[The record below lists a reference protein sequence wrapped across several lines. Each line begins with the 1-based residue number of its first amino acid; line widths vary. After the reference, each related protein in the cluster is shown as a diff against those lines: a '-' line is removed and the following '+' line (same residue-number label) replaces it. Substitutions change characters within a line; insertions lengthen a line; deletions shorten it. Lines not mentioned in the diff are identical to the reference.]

1 MNNNAR
7 IKPAF
12 NVLEAPYIKVDATV
26 IIPGATNGKS
36 NIPEVMRRYDYVV
49 APSAKKIATYIVNQI
64 FGSKLVTQTEGLQI
78 GWLMPTLKSA
88 LELSVYQ
95 IESFI
100 WIHKYNNKIYLE
112 CLKRTDIFDLVQK
125 YDDVVSGRI
134 VQEIDGKT
142 DFDYLLERRFEIK
155 DGKTYLFFRAF
166 EKSKK
171 GSNDPVEIDIGVF
184 NKRTGSD
191 YLKSYVLPYE
201 AIINIDIGQDFFAD
215 SRKLL
220 TKEMDIINTMFE
232 EIDKTKTRIV
242 SSQHF
247 QSGDIVTQWKPGS
260 TSYDVRTLTV
270 GQLQDYFTL
279 LPGDKDHSFFEFL
292 QGDVRIEKYEQAFKF
307 CDYQVIQMSGLSTA
321 SFGYEKDAYM
331 NVANVDLSKN
341 ASDMTVE
348 AIKTQ
353 IEPQINRLIQNIV
366 IAQTSIGITENVL
379 PATLAWDY
387 GINEKFD
394 DMKKLQV
401 MGKIQSVASIPY
413 SYKAKI
419 IMPILKKLIDTELL
433 DDSMTVENLVEL
445 YQKETEEIDVKFGE
459 V

>member
-1 MNNNAR
+1 MNNAR

-12 NVLEAPYIKVDATV
+12 NVLDAPYIKVDATV

-36 NIPEVMRRYDYVV
+36 NIPEVKRKSEYVI

-64 FGSKLVTQTEGLQI
+64 FGSELVTQTDGLKI
-78 GWLMPTLKSA
+78 GWLMPSLKEA
-88 LELSVYQ
+88 LELSVY
-95 IESFI
+95 EKEAFI

-112 CLKRTDIFDLVQK
+112 CLKRYEIFDLVQK
-125 YDDVVSGRI
+125 YDDIISGKI
-134 VQEIDGKT
+134 VQEIDGKG
-142 DFDYLLERRFEIK
+142 DFDYLLERRFEIEN
-155 DGKTYLFFRAF
+155 GKTYLFFRAF
-166 EKSKK
+166 EVSKK
-171 GSNDPVEIDIGVF
+171 SAKEPIEIPIEAF

-191 YLKSYVLPYE
+191 YEQRYVLDYE
-201 AIINIDIGQDFFAD
+201 CIVNIDIGEDFFKD

-220 TKEMDIINTMFE
+220 TKEMDIINTMFD
-232 EIDKTKTRIV
+232 EIDKTRTRIV

-260 TSYDVRTLTV
+260 TNYDVRTLTV

-292 QGDVRIEKYEQAFKF
+292 QGEVRIEKYEQAFKF
-307 CDYQVIQMSGLSTA
+307 CDYQIIQMTGLSTA

-341 ASDMTVE
+341 ASDMTIE

-353 IEPQINRLIQNIV
+353 IEEQVNRLIANI
-366 IAQTSIGITENVL
+366 IKAQTSNGITDNLL
-379 PATLAWDY
+379 PKELMWDY
-387 GINEKFD
+387 GANEKFD

-401 MGKIQSVASIPY
+401 MNRIQSVGAVPY

-419 IMPILKKLIDTELL
+419 IMPILKKMIDET
-433 DDSMTVENLVEL
+433 DDQDLTVEKMVEE
-445 YQKETEEIDVKFGE
+445 YKKETENININFGE
-459 V
+459 M